1 MSALPVSAPSTGN
14 PILDAID
21 TATQWSGV
29 ITYNRV
35 DPMSPAETG
44 AFAGALPSPYQTAGL
59 GLTNG
64 IWTVVEH
71 ALSVLRGYAAVSYV
85 IDDSPDANYFASDFT
100 NPNNRDNAGI
110 AAPPGSTPVLAF
122 NRNTWGFYSDQQQT
136 YIVMHE
142 LLHTLGERHPV
153 DLPAAL
159 ARAQYTMMSYDWYTL
174 GDQDLGEGLPL
185 TPMALDIALL
195 QARYGAAVAN
205 ITDTRYVLSRFLPDT
220 DGADGLVTN
229 GRGYICI
236 WDTGG
241 VDTLAYGGA
250 TSALINLN
258 AATLTPNVRSADLA
272 DVIGDVAAA
281 SRLYSALGMRTQAE
295 IADPVASAGGFF
307 SSLLSGGEREVG
319 GFTIANGARIENATG
334 GGGADLL
341 IGNELANT
349 LRGGAGADELF
360 GGSGDDGLDGEAGD
374 DRAFGG
380 LGADTIV
387 DAGGS
392 NYLRGDEG
400 DDSIV
405 GGAGFD
411 DINGNVGSDT
421 ASGGLGEDWV
431 VGGKDN
437 DSLSGGEAY
446 DLVYGN
452 LGNDT
457 CDGGA
462 GNDIVRGGQQ
472 DDRLF
477 GGDGDDYMSGDKD
490 NDTLTGGAGADIFH
504 SFGDAGLDRVTDFNR
519 AEGDRVLLDAGTTYS
534 VADSGGDVVISM
546 TGGAQMILV
555 GVSMSSLTGNWITVG

>member
-1 MSALPVSAPSTGN
+1 MSALQVSAPSTGN
-14 PILDAID
+14 PTLDAVD
-21 TATQWSGV
+21 TGTQWSGV

-35 DPMSPAETG
+35 DPLSPAETG
-44 AFAGALPSPYQTAGL
+44 AFAGALTSTYQTASL
-59 GLTNG
+59 GLTNAM
-64 IWTVVEH
+64 WETVER
-71 ALSVLRGYAAVSYV
+71 ALSVLRGYAAFSYV
-85 IDDSPDANYFASDFT
+85 VDDSLDANYFVSDFT
-100 NPNNRDNAGI
+100 NPNNRDVAGI
-110 AAPPGSTPVLAF
+110 AAPPGNRPILAF
-122 NRNTWGFYSDQQQT
+122 NRSTWDTYSDQQQA
-136 YIVMHE
+136 YIVLHE
-142 LLHTLGERHPV
+142 LAHTLGERHQSGLSPV
-153 DLPAAL
+153 LD
-159 ARAQYTMMSYDWYTL
+159 RAQYSIMSYDWYTL
-174 GDQDLGEGLPL
+174 GDPDLGEGLPL

-195 QARYGAAVAN
+195 QARYGAAAAN
-205 ITDTRYVLSRFLPDT
+205 ITDTRYVLSRILPDT
-220 DGADGLVTN
+220 DGADGLVAN

-272 DVIGDVAAA
+272 DVIGDVAAT
-281 SRLYSALGMRTQAE
+281 SRLYGALGARTQAE

-307 SSLLSGGEREVG
+307 SSLLSRGEREVG

-334 GGGADLL
+334 GGGGDLL
-341 IGNELANT
+341 IGNEFANT
-349 LRGGAGADELF
+349 LKGGAGADELF
-360 GGSGDDGLDGEAGD
+360 GGTGDDALDGESGD

-387 DAGGS
+387 DGGGS

-477 GGDGDDYMSGDKD
+477 GGDGDDYMSGDQD

-534 VADSGGDVVISM
+534 VAESGGDVVISM

-555 GVSMSSLTGNWITVG
+555 GVSMSSLTGNWIAVG